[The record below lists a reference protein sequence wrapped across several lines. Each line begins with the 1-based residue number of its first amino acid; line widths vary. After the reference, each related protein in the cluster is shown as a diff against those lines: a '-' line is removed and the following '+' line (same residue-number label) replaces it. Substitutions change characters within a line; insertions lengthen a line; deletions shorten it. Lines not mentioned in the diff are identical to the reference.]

1 MTRQLR
7 APKGEAI
14 APKGEAIKAEGAN
27 GHSRRP
33 SSSSESSAGVCA
45 GTEPQE
51 LVSAP
56 VIGAAHLKL
65 AEQVLSAAGGLSK
78 GLASEGP
85 LPTRQEIRLLVEEL
99 VEVVLPESHRMGN
112 DGGSLRLHVAA
123 TIAELETRL
132 QSAVFLGLHRRCKP
146 GSTSRPD
153 TCRRRARAITSR
165 LLQALPEIRAELGG
179 DVLAAFESDP
189 AASGL
194 DEIVA
199 CYPGLYAIAIY
210 RAAHRLRLDGA
221 EVVPRMLTE
230 HAHSQTGIDINPGA
244 VIGNAFFID
253 HGTGIVVGE
262 TTIIGNRV
270 RIYQGV
276 TLGALSVRDRGRTD
290 KPNPKKRHP
299 TIEDDVII
307 YANATI
313 LGGNTVIG
321 RGAVVGGN
329 AWITYSVPPGIRVG
343 VGT

>member
-1 MTRQLR
+1 MATQRR
-7 APKGEAI
+7 ASPRS
-14 APKGEAIKAEGAN
+14 PY
-27 GHSRRP
+27 
-33 SSSSESSAGVCA
+33 SA
-45 GTEPQE
+45 
-51 LVSAP
+51 
-56 VIGAAHLKL
+56 L
-65 AEQVLSAAGGLSK
+65 AERVLSAAGGMRA

-85 LPTRQEIRLLVEEL
+85 LPSRRDVRVLVEEL
-99 VEVVLPESHRMGN
+99 LEVLFPESHRMGT
-112 DGGSLRLHVAA
+112 DGGDLRSHVAA
-123 TIAELETRL
+123 TIESLEERL
-132 QSAVFLGLHRRCKP
+132 EGAIYLGLHRRCSKP
-146 GSTSRPD
+146 AQID
-153 TCRRRARAITSR
+153 KCRRRARAITRR
-165 LLQALPEIRAELGG
+165 LLEALPEVRAQLAK
-179 DVLAAFESDP
+179 DVLVAFESDP
-189 AASGL
+189 AATGI

-210 RAAHRLRLDGA
+210 RVAHRLLHDGA

-230 HAHSQTGIDINPGA
+230 HAHSRTGIDIHPGA
-244 VIGNAFFID
+244 TIGESFFID

-262 TTIIGNRV
+262 TTIIGDRV

-290 KPNPKKRHP
+290 KPHGRKRHP

-321 RGAVVGGN
+321 QGAVVGGN

>member
-1 MTRQLR
+1 M
-7 APKGEAI
+7 
-14 APKGEAIKAEGAN
+14 
-27 GHSRRP
+27 
-33 SSSSESSAGVCA
+33 
-45 GTEPQE
+45 
-51 LVSAP
+51 
-56 VIGAAHLKL
+56 KL
-65 AEQVLSAAGGLSK
+65 ADQVLSAAAGLGK

-99 VEVVLPESHRMGN
+99 VEVVFPESHRLGTAAG
-112 DGGSLRLHVAA
+112 DLREHLAA
-123 TIAELETRL
+123 TISDLEARL
-132 QSAVFLGLHRRCKP
+132 QAAIFLGLHRRCRQ
-146 GSTSRPD
+146 GSTTAAAD
-153 TCRRRARAITSR
+153 TCRRRARGITDR
-165 LLQALPEIRAELGG
+165 LLRALPEIRAELAR

-189 AASGL
+189 AASGI

-230 HAHSQTGIDINPGA
+230 HAHSRTGIDINPGA
-244 VIGNAFFID
+244 TVGKSFFID

-290 KPNPKKRHP
+290 RPNPKKRHP

>member
-1 MTRQLR
+1 MATQRR
-7 APKGEAI
+7 A
-14 APKGEAIKAEGAN
+14 
-27 GHSRRP
+27 S
-33 SSSSESSAGVCA
+33 
-45 GTEPQE
+45 PQ
-51 LVSAP
+51 SPHAD
-56 VIGAAHLKL
+56 L
-65 AEQVLSAAGGLSK
+65 AERVLSAADGMRA

-85 LPTRQEIRLLVEEL
+85 LPSRRDVRILVEEL
-99 VEVVLPESHRMGN
+99 LEVLFPESHRMGTDTGN
-112 DGGSLRLHVAA
+112 LRAHVAA
-123 TIAELETRL
+123 TIESLEGRL
-132 QSAVFLGLHRRCKP
+132 EGAIYLGLHRRCAKR
-146 GSTSRPD
+146 GNLD
-153 TCRRRARAITSR
+153 KCQRRARLITRR
-165 LLQALPEIRAELGG
+165 LLDALPDIRALLGK

-189 AASGL
+189 AATGI

-210 RAAHRLRLDGA
+210 RVAHRLLGDGA

-230 HAHSQTGIDINPGA
+230 HAHSRTGIDIHPGA
-244 VIGNAFFID
+244 TIGESFFID

-262 TTIIGNRV
+262 TTVIGDRV

-290 KPNPKKRHP
+290 KPRGKQRHP

-313 LGGNTVIG
+313 LGGSTVIG
-321 RGAVVGGN
+321 QGAVVGGN

>member
-1 MTRQLR
+1 MATQRR
-7 APKGEAI
+7 ASPRS
-14 APKGEAIKAEGAN
+14 PY
-27 GHSRRP
+27 
-33 SSSSESSAGVCA
+33 SA
-45 GTEPQE
+45 
-51 LVSAP
+51 
-56 VIGAAHLKL
+56 L
-65 AEQVLSAAGGLSK
+65 AERVLSAAGGMRA

-85 LPTRQEIRLLVEEL
+85 LPSRRDIRILVEEL
-99 VEVVLPESHRMGN
+99 LEVLFPESHRMGT
-112 DGGSLRLHVAA
+112 DGGDLRGHVAA
-123 TIAELETRL
+123 TIESLETRL
-132 QSAVFLGLHRRCKP
+132 AAAIYLGLHRHCTKP
-146 GSTSRPD
+146 ARVD
-153 TCRRRARAITSR
+153 KCRRRASAISR
-165 LLQALPEIRAELGG
+165 RVLEALPAVRAQLGK

-189 AASGL
+189 AASGI

-210 RAAHRLRLDGA
+210 RVAHRLLRDGA

-230 HAHSQTGIDINPGA
+230 HAHSRTGIDIHPGA
-244 VIGNAFFID
+244 TIGESFFID

-262 TTIIGNRV
+262 TTVIGDRV

-290 KPNPKKRHP
+290 KPQGRQRHP

-321 RGAVVGGN
+321 QGAVVGGN

>member
-1 MTRQLR
+1 MASNPGASTSPSPSSPPEPAL
-7 APKGEAI
+7 APLALADRVLKA
-14 APKGEAIKAEGAN
+14 AEGLNA
-27 GHSRRP
+27 
-33 SSSSESSAGVCA
+33 
-45 GTEPQE
+45 
-51 LVSAP
+51 
-56 VIGAAHLKL
+56 
-65 AEQVLSAAGGLSK
+65 
-78 GLASEGP
+78 GLASDGP
-85 LPTRQEIRLLVEEL
+85 LPSRRDVQVMAEEL
-99 VEVVLPESHRMGN
+99 LEVLFPESHRMGVQ
-112 DGGSLRLHVAA
+112 GGSLREHVAA
-123 TIAELETRL
+123 TIESLAARLE
-132 QSAVFLGLHRRCKP
+132 AAIYLGLHRHCGQ
-146 GSTSRPD
+146 GSDATARD
-153 TCRRRARAITSR
+153 TCRARAAAITRRLLEDLPDLRAR
-165 LLQALPEIRAELGG
+165 LGR

-189 AASGL
+189 AASGV

-199 CYPGLYAIAIY
+199 CYPGLYAIAVY
-210 RAAHRLRLDGA
+210 RVAHHLLGAGA

-230 HAHSQTGIDINPGA
+230 HAHSRTGVDIHPGA
-244 VIGNAFFID
+244 TIGESFFID

-262 TTIIGNRV
+262 TTLIGNRV

-313 LGGNTVIG
+313 LGGETVIG